1 LARIRID
8 SDPDRDVVSVIS
20 DSALR
25 NRVSEFCFEEHG
37 VCDNLK
43 GVRRPSLMSVVDRAG
58 SAFFMLEGN
67 PFAVGFFND
76 VGAADQSEGFTR
88 KIDFG
93 FFESV
98 LQRKIKVEGTAREHI
113 GVREPDFLDLFQI
126 EQTLTIRKRMESH
139 DAYLRVV

>member
-1 LARIRID
+1 
-8 SDPDRDVVSVIS
+8 
-20 DSALR
+20 
-25 NRVSEFCFEEHG
+25 
-37 VCDNLK
+37 
-43 GVRRPSLMSVVDRAG
+43 MSVVDRAG
-58 SAFFMLEGN
+58 RAFFMLEGN

-76 VGAADQSEGFTR
+76 VCAADQAEGFTR

-126 EQTLTIRKRMESH
+126 EQTLAIFERVKGH
-139 DAYLRVV
+139 DADLRVV